1 MELHRIGMTTKAQS
15 MPFGYFLASKHCFGE
30 NVVHK
35 FPNYVFACLIG
46 GDLVSL
52 AKTANSPEGFDQR

>member
-30 NVVHK
+30 NVVHRH
-35 FPNYVFACLIG
+35 L
-46 GDLVSL
+46 
-52 AKTANSPEGFDQR
+52 